1 MMDRRVEIRNEG
13 MFTIQEV
20 DDKPIVQ
27 QVARGWHVLFTDS
40 VGNKRFGYVLKID
53 LEKRQFHVLDAIMYP
68 NAPSPLGAES
78 EIVSFEAVIIAQQG
92 FNWLRDVDI
101 YGAGKK
107 IGKRQV
113 AIIIKGYERDAE
125 VGWFVRKAGRTYVD
139 RQGDRW
145 QLRSTG

>member
-1 MMDRRVEIRNEG
+1 MMNRHVEIKEEG
-13 MFTIQEV
+13 MFTIQKV
-20 DDKPIVQ
+20 DDKLIVQ

-53 LEKRQFHVLDAIMYP
+53 PEQRQFHVLDAIMYP
-68 NAPSPLGAES
+68 NAPSPLGTES
-78 EIVSFEAVIIAQQG
+78 EIVSFDAVIIAQQG
-92 FNWLRDVDI
+92 FNWLRDADI

-113 AIIIKGYERDAE
+113 AIIIKGYERDAD
-125 VGWFVRKAGRTYVD
+125 VGWLVRKGGRAYVD

-145 QLRSTG
+145 QLRSSD